1 MRKLTP
7 DEYST
12 VLPLLET
19 IQNQAVYA
27 LAVIDGTQQGSVYVN
42 EGKQITSA
50 FITSSGGFYG
60 VAGDETN
67 DAFVQDVIQYMN
79 DESNHPDFLLWVSLH
94 RGLGEQYGCLSY
106 QNSQKISRTYYR
118 FNQER
123 FIKSYE
129 EFVQSYGKSA
139 ITPQK
144 PLSITR

>member
-1 MRKLTP
+1 MRALVP
-7 DEYST
+7 NEYST

-19 IQNQAVYA
+19 IRNQAVYA

-79 DESNHPDFLLWVSLH
+79 DESNHPDFLLWVSTP
-94 RGLGEQYGCLSY
+94 RLG
-106 QNSQKISRTYYR
+106 RTGWMPIL
-118 FNQER
+118 FN
-123 FIKSYE
+123 IP
-129 EFVQSYGKSA
+129 GKSRVH
-139 ITPQK
+139 IIVLIK
-144 PLSITR
+144 NVLKNSIMNLFSLMASQL